1 MSLELR
7 CARPIA
13 SMQGWTRR
21 NPNPAIRESF
31 GMTVSLSNV
40 HYLSLYSRV
49 QNRLRL
55 PLPKRSLCID
65 HFIVSC
71 FSVPTPY
78 VFAAPFFRFFF
89 FLRTDKYIHSSK
101 GSISQQKNY
110 KPGQEVPTE
119 TCLAFPSPPSK
130 DAPINIVG
138 AGIFALST
146 ALHLARRGYKNV
158 TIFDKQPYDATLYSY
173 LDGCDAAS
181 ADINKIV
188 RSAYGSQVAYQAL
201 TFDALEQW
209 RKHATTSSRAASTR
223 RRACRRGTACSTT
236 PAT

>member
-1 MSLELR
+1 MCTAYRIHAGLDSE
-7 CARPIA
+7 
-13 SMQGWTRR
+13 
-21 NPNPAIRESF
+21 ESEPR
-31 GMTVSLSNV
+31 
-40 HYLSLYSRV
+40 HSRV
-49 QNRLRL
+49 LRHDSL
-55 PLPKRSLCID
+55 LIERPLSFSIQSRAESASPSIAKKISLHRPLHSVLFLGSNSLRFCCA
-65 HFIVSC
+65 V
-71 FSVPTPY
+71 FS
-78 VFAAPFFRFFF
+78 FFF